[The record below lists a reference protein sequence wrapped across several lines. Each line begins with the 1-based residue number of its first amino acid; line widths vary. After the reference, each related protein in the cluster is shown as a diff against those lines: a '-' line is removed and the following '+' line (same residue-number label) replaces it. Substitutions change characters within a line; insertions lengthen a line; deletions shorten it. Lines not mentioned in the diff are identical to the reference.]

1 MQVIY
6 KYPIKMR
13 PGHNYLK
20 LNKGYKILKLDYD
33 PNKILC
39 IWALVDNEIEEK
51 KEVDITL
58 VGTGWPLD
66 INPEVATYIDSVV
79 DGPYV
84 WHAFEVKFNEIAS

>member
-13 PGHNYLK
+13 PGHNYITLPE
-20 LNKGYKILKLDYD
+20 GYKILKLDYD
-33 PNKILC
+33 PNRILC

-66 INPEVATYIDSVV
+66 INPEITAYIDSVV

-84 WHAFEVKFNEIAS
+84 WHAFEVKFNEITF